1 MKGLALRFH
10 SRGLLVTGDT
20 FPVKEE
26 LKALK
31 GRWDAMLQ
39 GWLFPFD
46 GKQKL
51 LQGLRENG
59 ISASMDDRAK
69 VSLVLG
75 GCSQGIS
82 VSGETYPIREF
93 LRESGGVWDSK
104 LKGWAF
110 KDVTSTQL
118 AKQLKAFPDVGTVS
132 VENPTSCSIVV
143 LEHPRR
149 PVASP
154 ASAKPK
160 ALLAASEASPKR
172 LNGKQASSAQGKS
185 KRVSASTANSKSKVE
200 ETAKRT
206 VKTTRKEG
214 GSREGLQVDK
224 KRQKI
229 SCKSTGAHIQTTSV
243 TKKRRIQ
250 ETKGKVI
257 ETRTVVVKRVR
268 NK

>member
-118 AKQLKAFPDVGTVS
+118 AKQLKAFPDV
-132 VENPTSCSIVV
+132 
-143 LEHPRR
+143 
-149 PVASP
+149 
-154 ASAKPK
+154 
-160 ALLAASEASPKR
+160 
-172 LNGKQASSAQGKS
+172 
-185 KRVSASTANSKSKVE
+185 SASTANSKSKVE